1 MQFENTF
8 EVDAPIDRVYET
20 MLDVERVAPNVPGA
34 EVLEQTGDNAYK
46 VGIKV
51 KLGPMTMNYRGD
63 LEIAERDDQ
72 AHRAVMKI
80 KAREARGQGTAD
92 AEATMDL
99 EGDEQHTKA
108 TLTTDVRLSGRA
120 AAMSRGIVQDVS
132 SKLVQ
137 TFADN
142 LAQMLTEP
150 TPETDATA
158 APPPPPPEAPAPPP
172 PATDGAPAAAKPP
185 PPPPPPAPPRPS
197 PEALDVGDLAGGVIA
212 SRLRDPRTLAALL
225 ALVAVVAW
233 LVGRRRG

>member
-8 EVDAPIDRVYET
+8 EVDAPVDRVYET

-34 EVLEQTGDNAYK
+34 EVLAQTGDNVSK

-51 KLGPMTMNYRGD
+51 KRGPMTMNYRGD
-63 LEIAERDDQ
+63 VEIVERDDA
-72 AHRAVMKI
+72 AHRAKMKI

-92 AEATMDL
+92 AEATMTLD
-99 EGDEQHTKA
+99 GDEQHAKA
-108 TLTTDVRLSGRA
+108 PLSTDGRLSGRA

-132 SKLVQ
+132 AKLVQ

-158 APPPPPPEAPAPPP
+158 APPPEA
-172 PATDGAPAAAKPP
+172 P
-185 PPPPPPAPPRPS
+185 PPPPPPAGDGAPPPEPAAAKPAPPPPPPPRPQ
-197 PEALDVGDLAGGVIA
+197 P
-212 SRLRDPRTLAALL
+212 
-225 ALVAVVAW
+225 
-233 LVGRRRG
+233 

>member
-63 LEIAERDDQ
+63 LEIAERDDA
-72 AHRAVMKI
+72 AHQAVMKI

-92 AEATMDL
+92 AEARMKLD
-99 EGDEQHTKA
+99 GDEHHTRA
-108 TLTTDVRLSGRA
+108 QMTTDVRLSGRA

-132 SKLVQ
+132 AKLVQ

-142 LAQMLTEP
+142 LADMLTQP

-172 PATDGAPAAAKPP
+172 PPPPPPEAPAPPPPATDGAPPSEPAAAKPP
-185 PPPPPPAPPRPS
+185 PPPPPPPRQQAD
-197 PEALDVGDLAGGVIA
+197 ALDVG
-212 SRLRDPRTLAALL
+212 
-225 ALVAVVAW
+225 
-233 LVGRRRG
+233 